1 MEVVEYQMCRN
12 CLKFPVSAFLWMETW
27 SHTDLVLGSF
37 FWQLSSPLPPVIRWS
52 MIPWQARGN
61 QWWNFTK
68 LTDKYTK
75 LASRG
80 LFILNEAK
88 ISWTYC
94 NIVVTLIIII
104 NLSIQVICRCPLLPR
119 LPCLSTDFDDIL
131 QLSCQMFRQTQPAAS
146 QTIITITDSNH
157 TFGYFQHIVAL

>member
-1 MEVVEYQMCRN
+1 MNGNMESHWSRVGE
-12 CLKFPVSAFLWMETW
+12 FLLT
-27 SHTDLVLGSF
+27 TF
-37 FWQLSSPLPPVIRWS
+37 LPPPSCDPVIHDT
-52 MIPWQARGN
+52 QARGN

-75 LASRG
+75 LGSRG
-80 LFILNEAK
+80 LYILNEAE
-88 ISWTYC
+88 ISWTYI
-94 NIVVTLIIII
+94 IVVTLIIII

-146 QTIITITDSNH
+146 QTIITISDSNH
-157 TFGYFQHIVAL
+157 TFWYFQHIVHSSSSINKKLTWRN